1 MSPRAWRSTIVL
13 MIISAGI
20 WYVALDLLGVF

>member
-1 MSPRAWRSTIVL
+1 MSRRAWLSTSVL
-13 MIISAGI
+13 LIISAGV